1 MILSFQSAAFN
12 DEEMITG
19 SSTITTFDVELDVSS
34 VRSTS
39 EEPFQEA
46 AGDVDLENAELLVS
60 VGRGIEK
67 EENVHL
73 AFDLA
78 EVIGA
83 EVSAS
88 RPVVDSGWVDSFR
101 QVGSSGHNVAP
112 KLYFSLGVS
121 GAIQHVV
128 GMKGSKNIIAIN
140 KDPEAPIFELSD
152 YAIVGDVLEI
162 VPKLIE
168 ALKD

>member
-12 DEEMITG
+12 EKEMLTG

-67 EENVHL
+67 EEK
-73 AFDLA
+73 FT
-78 EVIGA
+78 
-83 EVSAS
+83 
-88 RPVVDSGWVDSFR
+88 
-101 QVGSSGHNVAP
+101 
-112 KLYFSLGVS
+112 
-121 GAIQHVV
+121 
-128 GMKGSKNIIAIN
+128 
-140 KDPEAPIFELSD
+140 
-152 YAIVGDVLEI
+152 
-162 VPKLIE
+162 
-168 ALKD
+168 

>member
-1 MILSFQSAAFN
+1 
-12 DEEMITG
+12 MITG
-19 SSTITTFDVELDVSS
+19 SSTITTFDVELEVSS

-88 RPVVDSGWVDSFR
+88 RPVVDSGWVDCFR
-101 QVGSSGHNVAP
+101 QVGSSGHNVEP
-112 KLYFSLGVS
+112 KF
-121 GAIQHVV
+121 
-128 GMKGSKNIIAIN
+128 
-140 KDPEAPIFELSD
+140 
-152 YAIVGDVLEI
+152 
-162 VPKLIE
+162 
-168 ALKD
+168 